1 MMTRLWCTKYVLLT
15 ARRPQMII
23 SAAAWVFGS
32 EGAYATKMTAAQ
44 PIPKWRET
52 VGLFCRILVEALMQ
66 GLGAD
71 CMPRRY
77 KIYKVKLKLAGTP
90 DYPNQ
95 SATVGMWKCTI

>member
-1 MMTRLWCTKYVLLT
+1 MTRLWCTKYVLLT
-15 ARRPQMII
+15 ACRPQMII
-23 SAAAWVFGS
+23 SAAAWMIGK
-32 EGAYATKMTAAQ
+32 EGAYATKINTTQ
-44 PIPKWRET
+44 SVPNWRQS

-66 GLGAD
+66 GLGAG

-95 SATVGMWKCTI
+95 SATVGMGKCTI